1 MGYSNQTHTD
11 GNGSHWITQHSL
23 LVSVVIYALLCIPS
37 YFWLQGPVGTV
48 GHMPVSVAI
57 GGLVLGSILIV
68 PVIMSLL
75 ESRFSIEHSFDM
87 EEQ

>member
-1 MGYSNQTHTD
+1 MGYSNEDHT
-11 GNGSHWITQHSL
+11 GNTSSWITQHTL
-23 LVSVVIYALLCIPS
+23 LAAVIIYALLCIPS

-75 ESRFSIEHSFDM
+75 GNHFTTERRVSTK
-87 EEQ
+87 Q